1 MVALLLALTLQ
12 ATPAASGEIVADLPK
27 DFLAEGVAWDAAH
40 SRFLLGSVREH
51 RIASVD
57 PSNGRARKFADAPGS
72 VLGLHVDAATG
83 TLWATWTRFGHG
95 FDHNPASGVAAWSL
109 RDGRSLGNWPLP
121 DRDPR
126 VNLGDLVIVDAHMLV
141 ASDSGTGAIWRFDMR
156 THEYAKVIAAGK
168 FRSPQGLA
176 PGRLPGTIYLADYPT
191 GMWRISL
198 ANGEAM
204 QMKAP
209 PGSEL
214 RGIDGLYRRDDQ
226 LIAVQNGTRT
236 PRILA
241 IALGREDSIA
251 RVNRWR
257 EMPGEEP
264 GLGTLTDDRFWFVV
278 DDQWNE
284 YDDDLQPKAGAA
296 LQSPKL
302 RGLPLSELDTR
313 VSSSQ

>member
-1 MVALLLALTLQ
+1 MFALLLAFALQ
-12 ATPAASGEIVADLPK
+12 AAPAASREIATDLPK
-27 DFLAEGVAWDAAH
+27 GFLAESAEWDAAH

-51 RIASVD
+51 RIAAVD
-57 PSNGRARKFADAPGS
+57 PANGRARKFADAPGS

-83 TLWATWTRFGHG
+83 ALWATWTRFGHG

-109 RDGRSLGNWPLP
+109 RDGRSLGIWPLP

-126 VNLGDLVIVDAHMLV
+126 VNLGDLVFVDAHTLV

-156 THEYAKVIAAGK
+156 THEYAKVVAAGK
-168 FRSPQGLA
+168 FRSPQGMA
-176 PGRLPGTIYLADYPT
+176 PGRTPGTIYLADYPT
-191 GMWRISL
+191 GLWRIAL
-198 ANGEAM
+198 ANGEAV
-204 QMKAP
+204 QLAAP
-209 PGSEL
+209 ANSEL

-241 IALGREDSIA
+241 IALGKNDAIA
-251 RVNRWR
+251 RVQRWR

-264 GLGTLTDDRFWFVV
+264 GLGTFAADRFWFVV

-296 LQSPKL
+296 RQPPRL
-302 RGLPLSELDTR
+302 RGLPLSELDAR